1 MAAFPSVTQVAG
13 SNISGYE
20 ALYRQFDKF
29 GSGHIGATDAAVFLK
44 RSGLKEST
52 LHKIWELS
60 DPGGRGYLD
69 KQAIFVALKLIA
81 LAQNGKDVSMASIT
95 TPVPLPSM
103 ANYPAQAPR
112 TSTPPASSSPE
123 PWAIKPDEKVNYD
136 HTFQSLGPIDGK
148 LSGDMVKPVLMNSKL
163 PLETLSKIWDLSDI
177 DKDGLLDKEEFAVA
191 MHLVRRAMENEQP
204 PAALTP
210 NLVPPSR
217 RKKPLMAGAVP
228 VFPAPINIM
237 LKKTNLSPQLSPTS
251 SPSLPVKQT
260 NPLITHTP
268 SSWVVTAQDKTN
280 SDAVFKRIDSDV
292 DGYVTGEEVRDTLI
306 QSGLPQTVLA
316 QIWNL
321 CDIKQ
326 TGKLNSEQFALAMYL
341 VQESKQG
348 KPVPEHLTSE
358 MMPPSSRPK
367 PGSESAMLTDLG
379 LSGAVGVDFNAI
391 KELDDIQK
399 EIDDCNKEKL
409 SLKAEIKEQEEQVK
423 MKTLEIQSLQSELD
437 RTSTQVKQLEDQ
449 KGEAQKKLDEL
460 DQQKDKLEGLLKEVK
475 QQYDEAKKNL
485 EDLKLEI
492 ATQEKSVKNQE
503 EEVNRARIDLSN
515 LRQEENQLEQQ
526 IEQGKGQVDMLNQ
539 TLKTTNQD
547 IQQVQTKINILKES
561 QNKLNNSITQINNAI
576 DSGTTAEILAVHELD
591 KMALSQDLDV
601 MSVRPQPGGSP
612 GSSITSGFS
621 MNSEVT
627 GKMEDFGE
635 DDPFK
640 NKDLFSGRY
649 GGSVTPDPF
658 KTTDP
663 FKEDPFKGD
672 SFPADPF
679 AGDPF
684 GSSSDPFGSQSSTV
698 QSDPFQSDPFS
709 STSSS
714 LVNGQ
719 SESKSSSNVFGAL
732 DAFGGSTFSADFSN
746 QNSKSESF
754 SSDPFK
760 TSEERPALP
769 PKKQHSKSK
778 AQAFQ
783 AFTSDSNDPFT
794 SSSISKDPFASVG
807 SDPFS
812 SLISSTSSSGNSKD
826 PFSSGNSSQDPF
838 SLGTS
843 SSQDPFS
850 SSSNDPFISSTGSLP
865 KSGDPFGPSG
875 APVDKS
881 GGDPF
886 AGFADFG
893 KFDTNMTEE
902 EQLEWA
908 KKESEQLE
916 KDRQSSALKEEEE
929 LKIALALSKTEV
941 GSSEV

>member
-1 MAAFPSVTQVAG
+1 MVWFHIYRGRCSAHQIYSKMAAFPNVTQVAG
-13 SNISGYE
+13 SNLTGYE

-29 GSGHIGATDAAVFLK
+29 GVGRIGATDAAVFLK

-81 LAQNGKDVSMASIT
+81 LAQNGKDVSMANIN

-103 ANYPAQAPR
+103 TNYPMHSPK
-112 TSTPPASSSPE
+112 TTPPASSSPE
-123 PWAIKPDEKVNYD
+123 PWPIKPEEKVNYD
-136 HTFQSLGPIDGK
+136 LTFQSLGPIDGK
-148 LSGDMVKPVLMNSKL
+148 VTGDMVKPVLMNSKL
-163 PLETLSKIWDLSDI
+163 PLEKLSKIWDLSDI

-191 MHLVRRAMENEQP
+191 MHLVRRAMENEAL
-204 PAALTP
+204 PAVLTP
-210 NLVPPSR
+210 NLIPPSR
-217 RKKPLMAGAVP
+217 RKKPMLAGAVP
-228 VFPAPINIM
+228 VLPGGQISVP
-237 LKKTNLSPQLSPTS
+237 LKKPSFSPQISPTS
-251 SPSLPVKQT
+251 SPLIPAKQT
-260 NPLITHTP
+260 HPLVTHTP

-280 SDAVFKRIDSDV
+280 YDAVFKRIDSDV
-292 DGYVTGEEVRDTLI
+292 DGFVTGEEVRDTLI
-306 QSGLPQTVLA
+306 QSGLPQTILA

-326 TGKLNSEQFALAMYL
+326 IGKLNSEQFALAMYL
-341 VQESKQG
+341 VQEAKQG
-348 KPVPEHLTSE
+348 KQTPEHLTSE
-358 MMPPSSRPK
+358 MIPPSSRPK
-367 PGSESAMLTDLG
+367 PGSESAMLSDLG
-379 LSGAVGVDFNAI
+379 LAGAVGVDFNAI
-391 KELDDIQK
+391 KELDDLQK
-399 EIDDCNKEKL
+399 EIDDYNKEKN
-409 SLKAEIKEQEEQVK
+409 SLKAEIKEQEEHVK

-475 QQYDEAKKNL
+475 QQFEEAKKNL
-485 EDLKLEI
+485 DELKLEI
-492 ATQEKSVKNQE
+492 SNQEKSVKNQE
-503 EEVNRARIDLSN
+503 DEVNRARVELNN

-526 IEQGKGQVDMLNQ
+526 IEQGKGQVDMLNK
-539 TLKTTNQD
+539 TLTTTNQD

-601 MSVRPQPGGSP
+601 MNVRQQPGGSP

-627 GKMEDFGE
+627 GKMEDFVE

-640 NKDLFSGRY
+640 NKDVFSGRY

-663 FKEDPFKGD
+663 FKEDPFK
-672 SFPADPF
+672 SEAFPADPF

-684 GSSSDPFGSQSSTV
+684 GSTTDPFGSKTSTA
-698 QSDPFQSDPFS
+698 QDDPFQSDPFS
-709 STSSS
+709 STS

-719 SESKSSSNVFGAL
+719 SDSKSSSNVFDAL
-732 DAFGGSTFSADFSN
+732 DAFGGSSAFPTDFSN
-746 QNSKSESF
+746 QNSKSEPF

-760 TSEERPALP
+760 TSDERPALP

-778 AQAFQ
+778 TQGAFQ
-783 AFTSDSNDPFT
+783 AFTTDANDPF
-794 SSSISKDPFASVG
+794 SSNSISKDPFPSVG

-812 SLISSTSSSGNSKD
+812 SLISSTSTSSGKDPFSSSSSSKD
-826 PFSSGNSSQDPF
+826 PFSMGSA
-838 SLGTS
+838 

-850 SSSNDPFISSTGSLP
+850 STSNDPFTSGTSSLP

-875 APVDKS
+875 APVENT
-881 GGDPF
+881 GADPF

-893 KFDTNMTEE
+893 KNF
-902 EQLEWA
+902 
-908 KKESEQLE
+908 
-916 KDRQSSALKEEEE
+916 
-929 LKIALALSKTEV
+929 SK
-941 GSSEV
+941 